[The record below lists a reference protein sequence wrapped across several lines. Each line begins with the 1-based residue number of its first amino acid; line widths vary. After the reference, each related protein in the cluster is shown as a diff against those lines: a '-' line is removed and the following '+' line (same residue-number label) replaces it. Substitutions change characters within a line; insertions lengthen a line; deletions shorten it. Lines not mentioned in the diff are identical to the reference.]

1 MVMFS
6 LEVGPLTLTLNL
18 LRNIKVLNTFIIFKI
33 YFIKILS
40 SFIEIQLTYSIA
52 YV

>member
-1 MVMFS
+1 MFS
-6 LEVGPLTLTLNL
+6 VEVGPLTLMLDL
-18 LRNIKVLNTFIIFKI
+18 LRNIKVLNTFIILKI